1 MLRVSDS
8 NHLSDEKSL
17 RAKIVQHEVTFCP
30 RAHTRIASAQFVEV
44 NTNISTGKSTL
55 QKL

>member
-8 NHLSDEKSL
+8 NHLSDEEAL
-17 RAKIVQHEVTFCP
+17 RTKIVQHEVSP
-30 RAHTRIASAQFVEV
+30 RAHTRIASAQFVVV